1 KAVVEALVAHPNVN
15 ASYNAET
22 KEMTY
27 HASVN
32 MSIAVDTPAG
42 LLTPVIHNAQDL
54 SLPEI
59 AKAIVDLADRARNN
73 KLKPNDLSG
82 GTFTITNIG
91 SEGALSDTPILVP
104 PQAGI
109 LGTGAIVKRPVVITE
124 DGIDS
129 IAIRQMVHLPLTY
142 DHQVVDGADAGRFM
156 TTIKDR
162 LETANFEGDLEL

>member
-1 KAVVEALVAHPNVN
+1 
-15 ASYNAET
+15 NAET

-27 HASVN
+27 HESVN
-32 MSIAVDTPAG
+32 VAIAVDTPAG
-42 LLTPVIHNAQDL
+42 LLTPVIHDAQDL

-59 AKAIVDLADRARNN
+59 AKAIVDLADRSRNN
-73 KLKPNDLSG
+73 KLKPKDLSG

-129 IAIRQMVHLPLTY
+129 IAIRQMVGLPLTY

-156 TTIKDR
+156 STIKDR
-162 LETANFEGDLEL
+162 LETANFEGDLGL